1 MTEPSTPN
9 YLAAVKDQYERL
21 PYPPCDPQD
30 ELRRLMRT
38 WLDSL
43 PMINHYCFG
52 GRADF
57 DGGFRVLVAG
67 GGTGDS
73 TIYLAEQLKNT
84 SAQIVHLDLSGAS
97 IAIAQQR
104 AALRGLNNIS
114 WVQQSLLDLPILG
127 LGQFDYVNCSGV
139 LHHLAEPD
147 AGLRAL
153 LTVLKPG
160 GGIGLMVYGQIGRMA
175 IYQMQELLRLA
186 NGGVDE
192 QRKLAHA
199 KEVLAG
205 LPQWNW
211 YRRAGEDY
219 GDDRSDAAIYDSLL
233 HSQDRAYTVPQLYEW
248 LADDHGLHLALT
260 DVNRGLSPYL
270 PECTLAAEAHQLRA
284 HLPSMSERARYA
296 MSELLVGD
304 LTRHTL
310 FVTRDA
316 AAAPYGDAA
325 FIPYFVH
332 DAFTGASLA
341 QLFAPKDDAP
351 TVLFHQALGV
361 TLDARHGPLTSRI
374 FKYIDGRRS
383 FGEIFDLVRAEIAPG
398 GRQPDNAACFADFAE
413 PYTALRAIERILLR
427 HVSLR

>member
-1 MTEPSTPN
+1 MSQPSTPN

-30 ELRRLMRT
+30 EHRRLMRT

-84 SAQIVHLDLSGAS
+84 GAEIVHLDLSGAS

-104 AALRGLNNIS
+104 AAIRRLSNIR
-114 WVQQSLLDLPILG
+114 WVQQSLLDLPTLG
-127 LGQFDYVNCSGV
+127 LGQFDYINCSGV
-139 LHHLAEPD
+139 LHHLADPD

-153 LTVLKPG
+153 LAVLKPHG
-160 GGIGLMVYGQIGRMA
+160 GMGLMVYGQIGRMA

-192 QRKLAHA
+192 ESKLAHA

-205 LPQWNW
+205 LPEWNW

-248 LADDHGLHLALT
+248 LMDRHGLQLALT

-270 PECTLAAEAHQLRA
+270 PECTLAADAVRLRA
-284 HLPSMSERARYA
+284 HLPQMGERERYA

-310 FVTRDA
+310 FVTRGA
-316 AAAPYGDAA
+316 GAAAPYGDAD

-332 DAFTGASLA
+332 DAFTGATLA
-341 QLFAPKDDAP
+341 ELFAPKDGAP
-351 TVLFHQALGV
+351 TTLFHQALGV
-361 TLDARHGPLTSRI
+361 TIEARHGALTSRI
-374 FKYIDGRRS
+374 FRHIDGRRS
-383 FGEIFDLVRAEIAPG
+383 FGEIFDLVRAEPG
-398 GRQPDNAACFADFAE
+398 AAKADNAACFADFAE